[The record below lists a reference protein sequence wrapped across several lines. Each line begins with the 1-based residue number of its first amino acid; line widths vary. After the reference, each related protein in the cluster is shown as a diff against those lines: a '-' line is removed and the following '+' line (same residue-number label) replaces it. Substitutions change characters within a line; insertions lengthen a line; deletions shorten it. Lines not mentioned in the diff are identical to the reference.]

1 MKITGKATILS
12 LALLLLLITR
22 ASAQNNVTPTLAHT
36 PTGQLIPVNNGPGDQ
51 FAPHVSGD
59 LVCYVNEPDPSTS
72 TISYFNLATKI
83 NASVPNDGSVDF
95 PCDVRGST
103 IVFTRS
109 SIASGIFTF
118 GTSNPNT
125 PPIEIAPQANAI
137 RGSSNI
143 GDQTI
148 VWEEFSSTTD
158 ASAIVAYDRASATT
172 QQVSPSPLVIDQ
184 NPGISPDGTVV
195 VWERCPTLN
204 SRCAIWKATLSNG
217 TWTAQHLVSQ
227 VGGAQ
232 THPDTDGTIIAY
244 SSNGLGSNRI
254 VWQPVGGGMEQV
266 LNLPGNSVRPS
277 VSGQLITFETDPTG
291 SGSHEIAIYNVAT
304 NTLYNLTADLVA
316 AGLYPAGLDSTLNNI
331 SVTPDGKVRVVWSV
345 QEVDFNVYAYTFNLN
360 LPARVAYVADA
371 GSSSVSVID
380 TSKNTVVATIQVGAE
395 PLAIA
400 TTHDLAH
407 AYVANLGAE
416 SVSVIDTTTKAVV
429 KTVPVGMNPVAIAI
443 TPSGA
448 TAYVANFGADSVSAI
463 DTTTNAVV
471 KTVPVGRNPVAV
483 AITPNGATAYVANL
497 GGSSVSVID
506 TATNAVVKTV
516 PVGDD
521 PISVAITPNG
531 ATAYVANLGES
542 SVSVID
548 TATNAVVKTVPVGR
562 NPVAVA
568 ITPNG
573 AAAYVANLGANSVSV
588 IEMATNA
595 VVKTVP
601 VGDDPISV
609 AITPNSA
616 GAYVANSGSN
626 SVSVISTGSNTEIAT
641 VTVESS
647 PISLTIAPSGTSV
660 YVASIFANSVS
671 VIDTASNT
679 VSATVAVG
687 KAPVKVSISP

>member
-1 MKITGKATILS
+1 MKITGKAAILS

-22 ASAQNNVTPTLAHT
+22 ASAQNNVTPTVAHT

-51 FAPHVSGD
+51 FDPHVSGD
-59 LVCYVNEPDPSTS
+59 LVCYVNKPDPSTS

-103 IVFTRS
+103 IAFTRS
-109 SIASGIFTF
+109 SITSAIFTF

-125 PPIEIAPQANAI
+125 PIEIAPQADAI
-137 RGSSNI
+137 RASSNI

-148 VWEEFSSTTD
+148 VWAEFSSTTD

-172 QQVSPSPLVIDQ
+172 QQVSPSALVIDR

-195 VWERCPTLN
+195 VWERCPTFN
-204 SRCAIWKATLSNG
+204 SPCAIWKATLSSG

-254 VWQPVGGGMEQV
+254 VWRPVGGGMEQV

-277 VSGQLITFETDPTG
+277 VSGQLISFETDPTG
-291 SGSHEIAIYNVAT
+291 SGSHGIAIYNVAT
-304 NTLYNLTADLVA
+304 NTLYNLTADLVT
-316 AGLYPAGLDSTLNNI
+316 AGLYPAGLDSTLNDI

-380 TSKNTVVATIQVGAE
+380 TSKNTVVATIPVGVE

-400 TTHDLAH
+400 ITHDLAH
-407 AYVANLGAE
+407 AYVANLGAD
-416 SVSVIDTTTKAVV
+416 SVSVIDTA
-429 KTVPVGMNPVAIAI
+429 
-443 TPSGA
+443 
-448 TAYVANFGADSVSAI
+448 
-463 DTTTNAVV
+463 TNAVV

-497 GGSSVSVID
+497 G
-506 TATNAVVKTV
+506 
-516 PVGDD
+516 
-521 PISVAITPNG
+521 
-531 ATAYVANLGES
+531 
-542 SVSVID
+542 
-548 TATNAVVKTVPVGR
+548 
-562 NPVAVA
+562 
-568 ITPNG
+568 
-573 AAAYVANLGANSVSV
+573 ANSVSV
-588 IEMATNA
+588 IDMATNA

-616 GAYVANSGSN
+616 DAYVANSGSN
-626 SVSVISTGSNTEIAT
+626 SVSVISTASNTQMAT

-660 YVASIFANSVS
+660 YVANIFANSVS

-679 VSATVAVG
+679 VSATVTVG
-687 KAPVKVSISP
+687 RAPVKVSISP